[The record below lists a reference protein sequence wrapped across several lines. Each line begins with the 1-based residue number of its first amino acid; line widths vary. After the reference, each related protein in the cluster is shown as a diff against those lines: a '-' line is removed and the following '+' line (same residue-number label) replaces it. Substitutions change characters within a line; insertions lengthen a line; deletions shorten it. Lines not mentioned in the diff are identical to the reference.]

1 MAGSGSWNKLYQRV
15 DAPKPEPAPGR
26 EAAHKARLAQEASRL
41 LDKWCVKAVNDVTA
55 ALRAAV
61 TERAKAFEKATGFE
75 IILRPAVGD
84 AAPRLS
90 KHLLPSSFMTLSLGD
105 ADVHLYIL
113 RAPGELPVLHY
124 AVDAGALLPPVS
136 TRAGARPAAPGNQRL
151 VSTPASLIA
160 RGPDGRPRLKAPGT
174 GEDGPLV
181 KLDDVVFS
189 AFERL
194 VDTFEAY
201 SA

>member
-1 MAGSGSWNKLYQRV
+1 V
-15 DAPKPEPAPGR
+15 DAPKLEPAPGR
-26 EAAHKARLAQEASRL
+26 EAVHKARLAKETNRL
-41 LDKWCVKAVNDVTA
+41 LDKWCVKAVDDVTA

-61 TERAKAFEKATGFE
+61 TERAKAFEKATGFK
-75 IILRPAVGD
+75 IILRPAVGE
-84 AAPRLS
+84 AAPQLS

-105 ADVHLYIL
+105 AAVHIYVS
-113 RAPGELPVLHY
+113 RVPGELPILHY
-124 AVDAGALLPPVS
+124 AVDAGALLPPMS
-136 TRAGARPAAPGNQRL
+136 SRSGPRPGAAAGSQRL
-151 VSTPASLIA
+151 VSTPACLIA

-181 KLDDVVFS
+181 KLDDLVFS

-201 SA
+201 GA